1 MQRRRLG
8 GARAGGLLATLLLLC
23 SGPLL
28 AADASALLERMNRAL
43 HGLDYVGTLVYAER
57 GRIESMRV
65 FHAAGA
71 DGSERE
77 RLVALTGEPRE
88 IVREDGKVTCIGST
102 AAPRSYAATLPSVS
116 AATFAGELPQY
127 EVVAGDDARI
137 AGRDAQQ
144 VEIRARDAFRYSYR
158 LWIDRDSGLLLKSLR
173 YGADGST
180 IDQLMFTE
188 VEIGREPSAAELQ
201 PSANAQPV
209 PAQAAATQA
218 SLDSARWSVRD
229 LPPGFVLASV
239 SRDGNGNEEHQ
250 VYSDGLASVSVY
262 IEAPGSDGA
271 APASTTRG
279 AISVFARQHDDYRVY
294 VIGDVPERTAQRI
307 AQGVVAS
314 RSREPA
320 AGNG

>member
-1 MQRRRLG
+1 MPQRAPWQG
-8 GARAGGLLATLLLLC
+8 GLRAGAWLLALLL
-23 SGPLL
+23 GAGQ
-28 AADASALLERMNRAL
+28 AAATDAHALLERMNRAL
-43 HGLDYVGTLVYAER
+43 HELDYVGTLVYAER

-65 FHAAGA
+65 FHAADEG
-71 DGSERE
+71 GERE

-88 IVREDGKVTCIGST
+88 IVRENGRVTCIGST
-102 AAPRSYAATLPSVS
+102 VEPRSYAATLPSVS
-116 AATFAGELPQY
+116 ATRFSGELPQY
-127 EVVAGDDARI
+127 ELIVGETARI

-180 IDQLMFTE
+180 IDQLMFTD
-188 VEIGREPSAAELQ
+188 VEIGRQPAESELQ
-201 PSANAQPV
+201 ASANAQPV
-209 PAQAAATQA
+209 SAAPASPTRAAPP
-218 SLDSARWSVRD
+218 SARWSVRD
-229 LPPGFVLASV
+229 LPPGFALASL
-239 SRDGNGNEEHQ
+239 SHGSEGSEEHQ

-262 IEAPGSDGA
+262 IETPGSNDG

-279 AISVFARQHDDYRVY
+279 AISVFARQHDGFRVY

-314 RSREPA
+314 RDGST
-320 AGNG
+320 GSG